1 MNRSNRIIYNQDG
14 KILLQTGEVTGDVLE
29 HDKITELHYLDVEF
43 GSIDYSKQYIESI
56 NPVTKEPVLK
66 DIEIILTDEQKRLQ
80 TLEKELSMLK
90 EENKNRDSE
99 IVNTAFEVE
108 NIKLN
113 NNL

>member
-1 MNRSNRIIYNQDG
+1 MERGNRIIYDQSG
-14 KILLQTGEVTGDVLE
+14 KIWLQTGESEGDVLE
-29 HDKITELHYLDVEF
+29 HDVITELNFIDVEY

-56 NPVTKEPVLK
+56 NPITKEIVLK
-66 DIEIILTDEQKRLQ
+66 DIEVVLTDEQKRLQ
-80 TLEKELSMLK
+80 ALEKELNMLK

-113 NNL
+113 NKL

>member
-1 MNRSNRIIYNQDG
+1 MNRANRIIYDQVGN
-14 KILLQTGEVTGDVLE
+14 IWLQTGEATGDVLE
-29 HDKITELHYLDVEF
+29 HDTITELHYLDVEF

-56 NPVTKEPVLK
+56 NPVTKEPVIK
-66 DIEIILTDEQKRLQ
+66 DIPVILTDEQKRLQ
-80 TLEKELSMLK
+80 ALEKELSMLK

-99 IVNTAFEVE
+99 IVNTAFEVG

>member
-1 MNRSNRIIYNQDG
+1 MNRGNRIIYNQDG
-14 KILLQTGEVTGDVLE
+14 KILLQTGEATGDILE
-29 HDKITELHYLDVEF
+29 HDTITELNFIDLEF

-56 NPVTKEPVLK
+56 NPVTKEPVIK
-66 DIEIILTDEQKRLQ
+66 DIEVVLNDEQKRLEA
-80 TLEKELSMLK
+80 LEKELSMLK

-108 NIKLN
+108 NIRLN

>member
-1 MNRSNRIIYNQDG
+1 MNRANRIIYDQTG
-14 KILLQTGEVTGDVLE
+14 KILLQTGEATGDVLK
-29 HDKITELHYLDVEF
+29 HDTITELHYLDVEF
-43 GSIDYSKQYIESI
+43 GSIDYNKQYIESI
-56 NPVTKEPVLK
+56 NPVTKEPVVK
-66 DIEIILTDEQKRLQ
+66 DIEIVLTDEQKRLKA
-80 TLEKELSMLK
+80 LEEELSMLK

>member
-1 MNRSNRIIYNQDG
+1 M
-14 KILLQTGEVTGDVLE
+14 V
-29 HDKITELHYLDVEF
+29 KITELNFLDVEF

-56 NPVTKEPVLK
+56 NPVTKEPIIK
-66 DIEIILTDEQKRLQ
+66 DIEVILTDEQKRLQ
-80 TLEKELSMLK
+80 ALEKELSMLK

>member
-1 MNRSNRIIYNQDG
+1 MNRKNRIIYDQTG
-14 KILLQTGEVTGDVLE
+14 KIWLQTGEAIGDIQE
-29 HDKITELHYLDVEF
+29 WSEITELNFLDVEF
-43 GSIDYSKQYIESI
+43 DSIDYSKQYIESI
-56 NPVTKEPVLK
+56 NPVTKEPIIK
-66 DIEIILTDEQKRLQ
+66 DIPIILTDEQKRLQ
-80 TLEKELSMLK
+80 ALEKELSMLK

>member
-1 MNRSNRIIYNQDG
+1 MNRNNRIIYDQTG
-14 KILLQTGEVTGDVLE
+14 KIWLQTGEATGDIKE
-29 HDKITELHYLDVEF
+29 WSEIIELNFLDIEY

-56 NPVTKEPVLK
+56 NPITKEPVLK
-66 DIEIILTDEQKRLQ
+66 NIEIVLTDEQKRLQ
-80 TLEKELSMLK
+80 ALEEELSMLK

>member
-1 MNRSNRIIYNQDG
+1 MNRNNRIIYYQTGN
-14 KILLQTGEVTGDVLE
+14 IWLQTGEATGDIQE
-29 HDKITELHYLDVEF
+29 WSKITELNFLDVEF

-56 NPVTKEPVLK
+56 NPVTKEPIIK
-66 DIEIILTDEQKRLQ
+66 DIEVILTDEQKRLQ
-80 TLEKELSMLK
+80 ALEKELSMLK

>member
-1 MNRSNRIIYNQDG
+1 MNKANRIIYDQTG
-14 KILLQTGEVTGDVLE
+14 KIWLQTGEAAGDIQDFTTV
-29 HDKITELHYLDVEF
+29 TELNFIDVEY
-43 GSIDYSKQYIESI
+43 GSIDYTKQYIKSI

-66 DIEIILTDEQKRLQ
+66 NIEVVLTDGQKRLEA
-80 TLEKELSMLK
+80 LEKELSMLK

-108 NIKLN
+108 NIRLN

>member
-1 MNRSNRIIYNQDG
+1 MNRNNRIIYDQLGN
-14 KILLQTGEVTGDVLE
+14 IWLQTGEATGDIQE
-29 HDKITELHYLDVEF
+29 WSKITELNFLDVEF

-56 NPVTKEPVLK
+56 NPVTKEPVIK
-66 DIEIILTDEQKRLQ
+66 DIPIILTDEQKRLQ
-80 TLEKELSMLK
+80 ALEKELSMLK

-99 IVNTAFEVE
+99 IVNTAFEVG

>member
-1 MNRSNRIIYNQDG
+1 MNRGNRIIYNQDG
-14 KILLQTGEVTGDVLE
+14 KILLQTGEATGDILE
-29 HDKITELHYLDVEF
+29 HDTITELNFIDLEF

-56 NPVTKEPVLK
+56 NPVTKEPVIK
-66 DIEIILTDEQKRLQ
+66 DIPVILTDEQKRLQ
-80 TLEKELSMLK
+80 ALEKELSMLK

-113 NNL
+113 NNI

>member
-1 MNRSNRIIYNQDG
+1 MNRNNRIIYDQTGN
-14 KILLQTGEVTGDVLE
+14 IWLQTGEATGDIQE
-29 HDKITELHYLDVEF
+29 WSKITELNFLDVEF

-56 NPVTKEPVLK
+56 NPVTKEPIIK
-66 DIEIILTDEQKRLQ
+66 DIEVILTDEQKRLQ
-80 TLEKELSMLK
+80 ALEKELSMLK

-99 IVNTAFEVE
+99 IVNTAFEVG

>member
-1 MNRSNRIIYNQDG
+1 MERGNRIIYNQDG
-14 KILLQTGEVTGDVLE
+14 KILLQTGESEGDVLE
-29 HDKITELHYLDVEF
+29 HDVITELNFIDVEF

-56 NPVTKEPVLK
+56 NPVTKEPVIK
-66 DIEIILTDEQKRLQ
+66 DIEVVLTDEQKRLQ
-80 TLEKELSMLK
+80 ALEKELNMLK

-108 NIKLN
+108 DIRLN

>member
-1 MNRSNRIIYNQDG
+1 MNRNNRIIYDQTG
-14 KILLQTGEVTGDVLE
+14 KIWLQTGEAIGDIQELSE
-29 HDKITELHYLDVEF
+29 ITELNFIDVEF

-56 NPVTKEPVLK
+56 NPVTKEPIIK
-66 DIEIILTDEQKRLQ
+66 DIEVILTDEQKRLQ
-80 TLEKELSMLK
+80 ALEKELSMLK

>member
-1 MNRSNRIIYNQDG
+1 MDRGNRIIYNQDG
-14 KILLQTGEVTGDVLE
+14 KILLQTGEATGDVLE
-29 HDKITELHYLDVEF
+29 HDVITELHYLDVEF

-56 NPVTKEPVLK
+56 NPITKELVLK
-66 DIEIILTDEQKRLQ
+66 DIEVVLTDEQKRLEA
-80 TLEKELSMLK
+80 LEKELSMLK

>member
-1 MNRSNRIIYNQDG
+1 MNRNNRIIYDQTG
-14 KILLQTGEVTGDVLE
+14 RIWLQTGEATGDIQE
-29 HDKITELHYLDVEF
+29 WSKITELNYIDIEH

-56 NPVTKEPVLK
+56 NPVTKELNIK
-66 DIEIILTDEQKRLQ
+66 DIPVILTDEQKRLQ
-80 TLEKELSMLK
+80 ALEEELSMLK
-90 EENKNRDSE
+90 EGNKDRDSE

>member
-1 MNRSNRIIYNQDG
+1 MERGNRIIYNQDG
-14 KILLQTGEVTGDVLE
+14 KILLQTGEATGNVLE
-29 HDKITELHYLDVEF
+29 HDVITELHYLDVEF

-56 NPVTKEPVLK
+56 NPVTKEPVIK
-66 DIEIILTDEQKRLQ
+66 DIEVVLTDEQKRLQ
-80 TLEKELSMLK
+80 VLEEELNMLK

-108 NIKLN
+108 NIRLN

>member
-1 MNRSNRIIYNQDG
+1 MNRGNRVIYDQAGD
-14 KILLQTGEVTGDVLE
+14 IWLQTGEATGDIRE
-29 HDKITELHYLDVEF
+29 WSEITELNFLDIEY

-66 DIEIILTDEQKRLQ
+66 DIPIVLTDEQKRLEA
-80 TLEKELSMLK
+80 LEKELNLLK

-113 NNL
+113 NNI

>member
-1 MNRSNRIIYNQDG
+1 MERGNRIIYNQDG
-14 KILLQTGEVTGDVLE
+14 KIIFQTGEAIGDILA
-29 HDKITELHYLDVEF
+29 HDVITKLNYLDIEF

-56 NPVTKEPVLK
+56 NPITKELVIK
-66 DIEIILTDEQKRLQ
+66 DIEVVLTDEQKRLEA
-80 TLEKELSMLK
+80 LEKELSMLK

-113 NNL
+113 NNI

>member
-1 MNRSNRIIYNQDG
+1 MNRNNRIIYDQTG
-14 KILLQTGEVTGDVLE
+14 SIWLQTGEATGDIQE
-29 HDKITELHYLDVEF
+29 WSEIKELHYLDLEF

-56 NPVTKEPVLK
+56 NPITKEPVLK
-66 DIEIILTDEQKRLQ
+66 DIEVILTDEQKRLQ
-80 TLEKELSMLK
+80 ALEEELSMLK

>member
-1 MNRSNRIIYNQDG
+1 MERGNRIIYDQSG
-14 KILLQTGEVTGDVLE
+14 KIWLQTGESEGDVLE
-29 HDKITELHYLDVEF
+29 HDVITELNFIDVEY

-66 DIEIILTDEQKRLQ
+66 DIEVVLTDEQKRLQ
-80 TLEKELSMLK
+80 ALEKELNMLK

>member
-1 MNRSNRIIYNQDG
+1 MNRNNRIIYDQTGN
-14 KILLQTGEVTGDVLE
+14 IWLQTGEATGDIQE
-29 HDKITELHYLDVEF
+29 WSKITELNFLDVEF

-56 NPVTKEPVLK
+56 NPVTKEPVIK
-66 DIEIILTDEQKRLQ
+66 DIPIILTDEQKRLQ
-80 TLEKELSMLK
+80 ALEKELSMLK

-99 IVNTAFEVE
+99 IVNTAFEVG

>member
-1 MNRSNRIIYNQDG
+1 MERGNRIIYDQSG
-14 KILLQTGEVTGDVLE
+14 KIWLQTGEATGDVSE
-29 HDKITELHYLDVEF
+29 HDTITELHYLDLEF

-66 DIEIILTDEQKRLQ
+66 DIEVILTDEQKRLQ
-80 TLEKELSMLK
+80 ALEKELSMLK